1 MADAIVVAAGRSE
14 RMDGIDKLTADLA
27 GRPLLAWSLDA
38 LATAPE
44 VARIV
49 LVAAPERVAAVRRE
63 AWLPA
68 KVTDV
73 VGGGRRRQDS
83 VRAGFE
89 ALERDPHAA
98 AEVVLVHDG
107 ARPLVRPD
115 LVRRVASATA
125 RHGAAIPV
133 VPVAETLK
141 RVAGE
146 TVAGTLDRTS
156 LGFAQTPQGIR
167 RDVLRDVYR
176 RQATAS
182 DETWTDEA
190 AMLEAAGV
198 AVHVVA
204 GDARNLKVTV
214 PEDLDRAAA
223 WLAPAPGTRTGIGHD
238 SHGFGGARPLMLGGV
253 EITDAPALHGHS
265 DGDVVLHAV
274 ADALLGAA
282 ALGDLGR
289 QFPADARTPR
299 GVASSELLLAVV
311 ERVGQ
316 AGWRPVGLDVT
327 VVGNR
332 PRLAAHLEPMRSSI
346 ATLLGLDLDRV
357 SVKASTGNLHGDEGA
372 GRAMSAMAV
381 ATIGRS
387 R

>member
-1 MADAIVVAAGRSE
+1 MADAIVVAAGRSQ
-14 RMDGIDKLTADLA
+14 RMDGIDKLAVDLA
-27 GRPLLAWSLDA
+27 GRPLLAWSLGA
-38 LATAPE
+38 LAAAPE
-44 VARIV
+44 IARIV
-49 LVAAPERVAAVRRE
+49 LVAAPERVAAVRGA

-89 ALERDPHAA
+89 ALERDPGGSD
-98 AEVVLVHDG
+98 VVLVHDG
-107 ARPLVRPD
+107 ARPLVQGD

-141 RVAGE
+141 RLSGE
-146 TVAGTLDRTS
+146 TVAGTLDRTG

-176 RQATAS
+176 RLAAAGS
-182 DETWTDEA
+182 ETWTDEA

-204 GDARNLKVTV
+204 GDPRNLKVTV

-223 WLAPAPGTRTGIGHD
+223 WLAPPDTRTGIGHD
-238 SHGFGGARPLMLGGV
+238 SHGFGSGRPLMLGGV

-265 DGDVVLHAV
+265 DGDVVLHAI
-274 ADALLGAA
+274 ADAILGAA

-289 QFPADARTPR
+289 QFPADARTPQ
-299 GVASSELLLAVV
+299 GVASSELLLAVLD
-311 ERVGQ
+311 RVAE
-316 AGWRPVGLDVT
+316 AGWRPVALDVT
-327 VVGNR
+327 VVAAR
-332 PRLAAHLEPMRSSI
+332 PRLSAHLEPMRSSI
-346 ATLLGLDLDRV
+346 ATLLGVDLDRV

-381 ATIGRS
+381 ATVGRS